1 MQVGMAGGEV
11 WKVGS
16 EVPSGHAAEV
26 GSLWRLHQGLG
37 SGEPQECDHDLRGV
51 DQPSSASLT
60 PGSSPPP
67 RLRRK
72 RSGPGHS
79 GKECTRV
86 ATDDVAS
93 P

>member
-1 MQVGMAGGEV
+1 MQVRMAGGEV
-11 WKVGS
+11 WEVGS

-51 DQPSSASLT
+51 DQPSSAILT

-67 RLRRK
+67 WLRWK

-79 GKECTRV
+79 GKEHTCV
-86 ATDDVAS
+86 ATDEGAC